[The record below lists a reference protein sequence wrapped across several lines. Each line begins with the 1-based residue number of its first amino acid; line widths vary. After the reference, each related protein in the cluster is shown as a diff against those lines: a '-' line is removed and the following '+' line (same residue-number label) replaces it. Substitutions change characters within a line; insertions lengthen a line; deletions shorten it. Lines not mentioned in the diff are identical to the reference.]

1 MTDRQGEPNDEGRQ
15 RTSETPPPESEGF
28 TAELRRRVVNANVV
42 TTLLSIVLALFAGA
56 VLIAFSDPEVLG
68 ALAYFFDYPPD
79 TLAAIATSVGGA
91 YWSLFTGSV
100 VDPGA
105 ATLGGFF
112 APLSGTVL
120 QGTPLIAGGLA
131 FALAFRAGLFNI
143 GVEGQITLGAI
154 TGGVIGFAVHLPP
167 VIHLLVAVAGGLAGG
182 AVWAGIVGL
191 LKARTGAHEVITTI
205 MLNYVASFLVA
216 YLLTTQLFQRP
227 GRTDPISPIVDE
239 TAQMGPIFP
248 GLSMH
253 WGIAFVLAAGV
264 AFWWLMSRSSLG
276 FRFRAVGANPR
287 AARTAGMRVG
297 ATYVHVMLAAGAFA
311 GLAGG
316 SLVLGTNQTLTTGI
330 SGGIGFDAITVAL
343 LGRARP
349 LGTVLAGLL
358 FGALRAGGIAMQAQT
373 ATPID
378 IVLVVQSL
386 IVLFVAAP
394 PVVRAVFRLR
404 SAGGGVGQAGEVSK
418 GWGA

>member
-1 MTDRQGEPNDEGRQ
+1 MTDRHDEPGGERRPEATPD
-15 RTSETPPPESEGF
+15 TSESDGGGF
-28 TAELRRRVVNANVV
+28 TAELRRRIVDANV
-42 TTLLSIVLALFAGA
+42 TTTFLSILLALFAGA
-56 VLIAFSDPEVLG
+56 VLIAFSDPEVLE
-68 ALAYFFDYPPD
+68 ALTYFFAYPPD
-79 TLAAIATSVGGA
+79 TFAAIGTSVGGA

-105 ATLGGFF
+105 GTLGGFL

-120 QGTPLIAGGLA
+120 QGTPLIAAGLA

-143 GVEGQITLGAI
+143 GVEGQIILGAI

-167 VIHLLVAVAGGLAGG
+167 VIHLLVAVTGGLAGG
-182 AVWAGIVGL
+182 AVWGGIVGV

-227 GRTDPISPIVDE
+227 GRTDPISPVVDE
-239 TAQMGPIFP
+239 TAQMQPVFA

-253 WGIAFVLAAGV
+253 WGIAFVLVAAV
-264 AFWWLMSRSSLG
+264 TYWWLLSRNTLG

-287 AARTAGMRVG
+287 AARTAGMHVG
-297 ATYVHVMLAAGAFA
+297 ATYVHVMLIAGAFA

-404 SAGGGVGQAGEVSK
+404 AAGSGVGQVSK

>member
-1 MTDRQGEPNDEGRQ
+1 MTDRHDEPGGERRPEAAPDM
-15 RTSETPPPESEGF
+15 SESDGGGF
-28 TAELRRRVVNANVV
+28 TAELRRRIVDANV
-42 TTLLSIVLALFAGA
+42 TTTFLSILLALFAGA
-56 VLIAFSDPEVLG
+56 VLIAFSDPEVLE
-68 ALAYFFDYPPD
+68 ALRYFFAYPPD
-79 TLAAIATSVGGA
+79 TFAAIGASVGGA

-105 ATLGGFF
+105 GTLGGFL

-120 QGTPLIAGGLA
+120 QGTPLIAAGLA

-143 GVEGQITLGAI
+143 GVEGQIVLGAI

-182 AVWAGIVGL
+182 AVWGGIVGV

-227 GRTDPISPIVDE
+227 GRTDPISPVVDE
-239 TAQMGPIFP
+239 TAQMQPVFP

-253 WGIAFVLAAGV
+253 WGIGFVLVAAV
-264 AFWWLMSRSSLG
+264 TYWWLLSRNTLG

-287 AARTAGMRVG
+287 AARTAGMHVG
-297 ATYVHVMLAAGAFA
+297 ATYVHVMLIAGAFA

-404 SAGGGVGQAGEVSK
+404 AAGSGIGQVSK